1 MYKGTPKWQIVV
13 IVASVVPCSSL
24 PFVYYSCRSMRY
36 GEDDIKYTVYISMGF
51 SLRSSLLMPFIDV
64 ILVKDALIKQ
74 FLARTLQ
81 TIEYHTFNIS
91 FTNN

>member
-1 MYKGTPKWQIVV
+1 MYKGRPKWHIVV

-24 PFVYYSCRSMRY
+24 PFVYCSCRSIRY

-51 SLRSSLLMPFIDV
+51 SLKSSLLMPFIDV

-74 FLARTLQ
+74 F
-81 TIEYHTFNIS
+81 FS
-91 FTNN
+91 